1 LSGRCSY
8 LLRPFPLDHPAEL
21 RTDLSDDVEDE
32 LVRLD
37 RLGREGLQEADHLG
51 ANPDGEGEARF

>member
-1 LSGRCSY
+1 
-8 LLRPFPLDHPAEL
+8 
-21 RTDLSDDVEDE
+21 LSDDVEDE

-37 RLGREGLQEADHLG
+37 RLGREGLQDADHLG